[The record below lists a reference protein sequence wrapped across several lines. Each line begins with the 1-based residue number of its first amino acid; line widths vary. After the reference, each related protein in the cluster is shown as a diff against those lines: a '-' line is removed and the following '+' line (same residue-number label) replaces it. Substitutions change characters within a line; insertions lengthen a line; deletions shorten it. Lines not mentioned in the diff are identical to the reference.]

1 MPQGKTAAE
10 LGFAGWA
17 IPRLFRTLIRTISSL
32 VSKTV
37 AGVEVLDE
45 LESTGQEAVIVFFHG
60 RQFLLV
66 NHMRGR
72 KLGVM
77 ASLSRDGELQTRT
90 LSGLGFEVVRGSASR
105 GGAGGL
111 IGLKKLMER
120 GYHSAFAVDGPK
132 GPIHEVKSGAI
143 YLAKKVGAPLLPLMS
158 SAKPAHIFHKAWD
171 RYMLPFPFSR
181 GVILY
186 GDPIYFDSDLSE
198 EAVKRDSFILQ
209 DILLQLQEEAD
220 KVAGY

>member
-186 GDPIYFDSDLSE
+186 GEPVYMDSDLSE
-198 EAVKRDSFILQ
+198 EAVERDRVMLQ
-209 DILLQLQEEAD
+209 GILLKLQEEAD